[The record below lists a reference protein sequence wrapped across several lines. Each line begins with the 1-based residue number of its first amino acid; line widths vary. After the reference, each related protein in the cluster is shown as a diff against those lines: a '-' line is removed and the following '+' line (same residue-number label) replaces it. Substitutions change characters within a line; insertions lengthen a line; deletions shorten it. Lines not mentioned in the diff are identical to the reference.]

1 MKVIG
6 IQRIDYTNKN
16 GYHVLGY
23 KLHTSTPSRRNDCLG
38 EITETIFVSDQ
49 IFGSCD
55 ELNIGD
61 EIIVGYNKFGK
72 VNLITVVG

>member
-6 IQRIDYTNKN
+6 IQRVDYTNKN

-23 KLHTSTPSRRNDCLG
+23 KLHTATPSRRNDCVG
-38 EITETIFVSDQ
+38 EITEAIFVSDQ
-49 IFGSCD
+49 SFASCD

-61 EIIVGYNKFGK
+61 EIRVSYNKFGK
-72 VNLITVVG
+72 VIAITVVN